1 MDSHKSP
8 FFPRSAAPPETLD
21 WEQRGVGTGEPA
33 AAGGRRD
40 LTGGGAGGGTDSR
53 PLLGKDYSRCS
64 SDSPTSPTHHP
75 ALNVVNLSFSSPGWG
90 YQSFSDFPGETSGS
104 ETNAFIS

>member
-8 FFPRSAAPPETLD
+8 FFPSSPAPPETSD
-21 WEQRGVGTGEPA
+21 WARCVGTGEPGV
-33 AAGGRRD
+33 AGDKRD
-40 LTGGGAGGGTDSR
+40 LTGGGTDTH

-64 SDSPTSPTHHP
+64 SDSPTYHP
-75 ALNVVNLSFSSPGWG
+75 ALNVVNLSSSSPCRD

>member
-1 MDSHKSP
+1 M
-8 FFPRSAAPPETLD
+8 
-21 WEQRGVGTGEPA
+21 GTGEPA

-40 LTGGGAGGGTDSR
+40 LTGGGAGGGTDSHQ
-53 PLLGKDYSRCS
+53 LLGKDYSRCS
-64 SDSPTSPTHHP
+64 SDSLTHHP
-75 ALNVVNLSFSSPGWG
+75 ALNVVNLSSSSPGWG